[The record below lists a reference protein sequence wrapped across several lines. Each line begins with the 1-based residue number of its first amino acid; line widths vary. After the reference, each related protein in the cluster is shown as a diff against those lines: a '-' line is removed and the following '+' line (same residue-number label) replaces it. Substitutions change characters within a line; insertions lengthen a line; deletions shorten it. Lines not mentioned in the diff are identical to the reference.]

1 MKNSVLVGFY
11 WGCSPL
17 LHVSSCVAGEFCTQC
32 MAGVMAALRH
42 WYATVWSAVLSGW
55 KLTGYFDG
63 VGFGVFR
70 KPVVPMTD
78 GLG

>member
-1 MKNSVLVGFY
+1 
-11 WGCSPL
+11 
-17 LHVSSCVAGEFCTQC
+17 
-32 MAGVMAALRH
+32 MAALRY

-63 VGFGVFR
+63 VDFEVSR

-78 GLG
+78 ILG

>member
-1 MKNSVLVGFY
+1 M
-11 WGCSPL
+11 
-17 LHVSSCVAGEFCTQC
+17 AGEFCTQC
-32 MAGVMAALRH
+32 MGGVMAALRH

-63 VGFGVFR
+63 VDFGVFR

-78 GLG
+78 VLG

>member
-1 MKNSVLVGFY
+1 
-11 WGCSPL
+11 
-17 LHVSSCVAGEFCTQC
+17 